1 MENVNTNIFNMIM
14 TINESKTLTEY
25 ISCIRRYKIV
35 IQIKSGIKSCVDVS
49 AKNPRQHRVRE
60 ED

>member
-14 TINESKTLTEY
+14 TINESKTLTKY
-25 ISCIRRYKIV
+25 ISCIRRYQIV

-49 AKNPRQHRVRE
+49 AKNPRQHCVCE